1 MRFRAPIPFE
11 PSHPDA
17 LAMYCSDGRFT
28 HAVEALLAE
37 LGYPRLDTLTVPG
50 GPAVLSIAT
59 ASLGTFDVVRN
70 ALSFLVT
77 GHAIAHVVL
86 IAHDSCGYYKQR
98 FPYESAE
105 AMHRRQVGDLEAA
118 SKWIRGEHRKV
129 EVTKFFARRDEHV
142 EFERIE

>member
-1 MRFRAPIPFE
+1 MRFRAPY
-11 PSHPDA
+11 PSSPRTPTRSRCTA
-17 LAMYCSDGRFT
+17 SDGRFT

-86 IAHDSCGYYKQR
+86 IAHDSCGYSGNTCYRVGRGHAPPTGRQSR
-98 FPYESAE
+98 GRLQVDPWRAPQG
-105 AMHRRQVGDLEAA
+105 RR
-118 SKWIRGEHRKV
+118 
-129 EVTKFFARRDEHV
+129 
-142 EFERIE
+142 